1 MTHDPAP
8 WREAALCAQTDP
20 DVFFPPPGGR
30 GGEPARRICRRC
42 PVKAECLEA
51 ALAKPQ
57 HEDEYGVWGGTT
69 PKERRAIRAGRGAA

>member
-1 MTHDPAP
+1 MTHDSAP
-8 WREAALCAQTDP
+8 WRESSLCAQTDP

-42 PVKAECLEA
+42 PVQTECLET

-57 HEDEYGVWGGTT
+57 HEDEYGVWGGTS
-69 PKERRAIRAGRGAA
+69 PRERRALRAERGAA